1 MVFKVGRLHEATW
14 GGSTDRRDERL
25 ETAAL
30 GTAFRGWGDE
40 EDPVKESEKRMPR
53 IF

>member
-1 MVFKVGRLHEATW
+1 MACKVRRLDETTW
-14 GGSTDRRDERL
+14 GGSIDRRDERL
-25 ETAAL
+25 ETTAL

-40 EDPVKESEKRMPR
+40 EEPAKESEKRMPR